1 MKANH
6 MSAAA
11 RKACKALHF
20 SPTDFEIVNA
30 DKPAMASGSSDPTYV
45 VIRAWNSKR
54 TVEITNHDLAYANEY
69 L

>member
-1 MKANH
+1 MNAKH
-6 MSAAA
+6 MSTTA
-11 RKACKALHF
+11 RKVCKAQHF

-30 DKPAMASGSSDPTYV
+30 DKPAMASGPDDPTYT

-54 TVEITNHDLAYANEY
+54 TVEITNHDMAYANQY

>member
-1 MKANH
+1 MKANN
-6 MSAAA
+6 MSTDA

-20 SPTDFEIVNA
+20 SPTDWEPVNA
-30 DKPAMASGSSDPTYV
+30 DKQGFADSPDSPEYV

-54 TVEITNHDLAYANEY
+54 TVELTNHDLSYAHEY